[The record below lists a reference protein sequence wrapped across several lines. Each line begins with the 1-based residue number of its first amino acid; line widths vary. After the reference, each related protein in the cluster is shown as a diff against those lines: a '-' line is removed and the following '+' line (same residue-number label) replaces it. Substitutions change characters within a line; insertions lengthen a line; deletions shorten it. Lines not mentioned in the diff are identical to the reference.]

1 MSTPFTLGHGTGNDF
16 VLLDDHDG
24 ALDARPVEAGG
35 APDGATWGPAM
46 AAALAHRRTGLG
58 ADGVLRVVRS
68 AALAEGRALLETS
81 PGATWFMDHRNA
93 DGTTAEMCG
102 NGVRVL
108 AAHLV
113 AAGLVGADEMAAGV
127 VVGTRGGARTVV
139 STTGPDGSPWW
150 RVGMGA
156 ARLVD
161 PGAVERGGDA
171 TVVVAGLEVERP
183 ALSVDVGNPHT
194 VVVLAD
200 EAELRAADLTRAPR
214 VQPEPPRGS
223 NVELV
228 VPVDRELADGPGPG
242 GGPTTHD
249 VGRLRMR
256 VHERGVGETLSCGTG
271 VCAAAVAARAWAQG
285 AAGGAPASWLVE
297 VPGGSLAVDVA
308 PDGSLSLSGPAVLV
322 ASGTVDLG
330 ALLTASYGA

>member
-24 ALDARPVEAGG
+24 ALDAGSGPG
-35 APDGATWGPAM
+35 APSWGPGL
-46 AAALAHRRTGLG
+46 AAVLAHRRTGLG
-58 ADGVLRVVRS
+58 ADGVVRVVRS
-68 AALAEGRALLETS
+68 AALPEGRALLATS

-102 NGVRVL
+102 NGLRVL

-113 AAGLVGADEMAAGV
+113 AAGLVGAGEMAAGV
-127 VVGTRGGARTVV
+127 VVGTRAGARTVV

-150 RVGMGA
+150 RVGMGP

-161 PGAVERGGDA
+161 PGAVDAGGDA
-171 TVVVAGLEVERP
+171 VVAVAGLEVGRP

-200 EAELRAADLTRAPR
+200 EAELDGADLTRAP
-214 VQPEPPRGS
+214 VVEPEPPRGS

-271 VCAAAVAARAWAQG
+271 VCAAAVAARAWAGG

-297 VPGGSLAVDVA
+297 VPGGVLAVDVA
-308 PDGSLSLSGPAVLV
+308 PDGRADLSGPAVLV

-330 ALLTASYGA
+330 AFAAAPRA

>member
-16 VLLDDHDG
+16 VLIDDHDG
-24 ALDARPVEAGG
+24 ALDARPGTGG
-35 APDGATWGPAM
+35 ASDAPVWGPAA

-68 AALAEGRALLETS
+68 AALPQGRALLETS

-113 AAGLVGADEMAAGV
+113 AAGLVGADQMAAGV

-139 STTGPDGSPWW
+139 SVAGPDGSPWW
-150 RVGMGA
+150 RVGMGP

-161 PGAVERGGDA
+161 PGAVAAGGDA
-171 TVVVAGLEVERP
+171 VVAVGGLEVGRP

-200 EAELRAADLTRAPR
+200 EAELEAADLVRPPL
-214 VQPEPPRGS
+214 VDPEPPRGS

-228 VPVDRELADGPGPG
+228 VPVERELADGPGPG

-271 VCAAAVAARAWAQG
+271 VCAAAVAARAWAGG

-297 VPGGSLAVDVA
+297 VPGGVLSVDVA
-308 PDGSLSLSGPAVLV
+308 PDGTVSLAGPAVLV
-322 ASGTVDLG
+322 ASGTVDLA
-330 ALLTASYGA
+330 ALLAASYGA

>member
-1 MSTPFTLGHGTGNDF
+1 MSTPFTIGHGTGNDF
-16 VLLDDHDG
+16 VLLDD
-24 ALDARPVEAGG
+24 
-35 APDGATWGPAM
+35 PDGVLDGQEGRALWGPSL
-46 AAALAHRRTGLG
+46 AAALAHRRTGIG
-58 ADGVLRVVRS
+58 ADGVVRVVRS
-68 AALAEGRALLETS
+68 AALPEGRALLETS

-113 AAGLVGADEMAAGV
+113 ATGLVEAREMADGI
-127 VVGTRGGARTVV
+127 VVGTRAGARTVV
-139 STTGPDGSPWW
+139 STTGPDGAPWW

-161 PGAVERGGDA
+161 PGAVDAGGDA
-171 TVVVAGLEVERP
+171 LVAVAGLEVERP

-200 EAELRAADLTRAPR
+200 EAELEAADLTRAPR
-214 VQPEPPRGS
+214 TEPAPPRGS

-228 VPVDRELADGPGPG
+228 VPVDREIAPGAGPG
-242 GGPTTHD
+242 GGPDTHE
-249 VGRLRMR
+249 VGRLRIR

-271 VCAAAVAARAWAQG
+271 VCAAAVAARAW
-285 AAGGAPASWLVE
+285 GGADAPVSWLVE
-297 VPGGSLAVDVA
+297 VPGGLLSVDVA
-308 PDGSLSLSGPAVLV
+308 PDATVALSGPAVLV
-322 ASGTVDLG
+322 ASGSVDLL
-330 ALLTASYGA
+330 ALTAPIGST